1 MRRVKRDE
9 IVDYVTWNED
19 RRPVERPKVL
29 ALKEPRRIRVGQY
42 LTLLFENADTV
53 RYQIQEMMRTE
64 QIVREDAIQHELDTY
79 NELLGGDGELGFV
92 LLIAINDP
100 AERAVKLTE
109 WLDLPRHLYAEL
121 DDGSR
126 VPASYDARQI
136 GDDRLSSVQYMKFDV
151 GGRVPVALGST
162 LPGLQVREELTEV
175 QSVALAQDLSG

>member
-19 RRPVERPKVL
+19 RRPAERPRIL
-29 ALKEPRRIRVGQY
+29 ALKEPRRINVGDV
-42 LTLLFENADTV
+42 LTFLFENTDTV

-92 LLIAINDP
+92 LLIGIADP
-100 AERAVKLTE
+100 VERAAKLTA

-121 DDGSR
+121 PDGTR
-126 VPASYDARQI
+126 VPPTYDERQV

-151 GGRVPVALGST
+151 GGQVPVALGSS
-162 LPGLQVREELTEV
+162 LPSLEVRAELTAA
-175 QSVALAQDLSG
+175 QRAALGEDLDS